1 MGIARVGAIELLF
14 LFAPLVIIPLG
25 MALLRGIAAT
35 GALDEFARRLQPFGA
50 ALAVV
55 AIWLPPGRMAALFA
69 MGWLVVC
76 LLMAV
81 SGCGDLV
88 RALWPEADRSA
99 RATRVVVGIARIDLA
114 VGGMWLVAS
123 RWGMRPMGIQEPIG
137 LLTAVHFHFAGF
149 ATAIIGAATLQFA
162 EKRAPQEW
170 LRRLVLMVAVLP
182 AVVAAGFVIS
192 PVVKMAAA
200 VLFSASVAALAIAL
214 RAYGRK
220 AHDATARIMLQVAAG
235 AICMGMV
242 LSGAYAVADYMG
254 SDALTIPEMAR
265 THGILNAVGFCLAG
279 LLGWLVDSGAQ
290 QEVTEV
296 RSFQTEVER
305 EPVH

>member
-1 MGIARVGAIELLF
+1 
-14 LFAPLVIIPLG
+14 
-25 MALLRGIAAT
+25 
-35 GALDEFARRLQPFGA
+35 
-50 ALAVV
+50 
-55 AIWLPPGRMAALFA
+55 
-69 MGWLVVC
+69 
-76 LLMAV
+76 
-81 SGCGDLV
+81 
-88 RALWPEADRSA
+88 
-99 RATRVVVGIARIDLA
+99 
-114 VGGMWLVAS
+114 
-123 RWGMRPMGIQEPIG
+123 
-137 LLTAVHFHFAGF
+137 
-149 ATAIIGAATLQFA
+149 
-162 EKRAPQEW
+162 
-170 LRRLVLMVAVLP
+170 
-182 AVVAAGFVIS
+182 
-192 PVVKMAAA
+192 MAAA